1 MYFISKVILK
11 MDYEEFLESTPRQ
24 IMGLEILNSRYIE
37 TPFLTS
43 YIKIHSPQTTENNGK
58 TKETIEKKVVSSL
71 LDL

>member
-11 MDYEEFLESTPRQ
+11 MDYQEFLESTPRQ
-24 IMGLEILNSRYIE
+24 VMGLEILNSRYVE

-43 YIKIHSPQTTENNGK
+43 YIKIHAPQTAENNQ
-58 TKETIEKKVVSSL
+58 KEKVEKKTVTSL

>member
-58 TKETIEKKVVSSL
+58 TKEKIEKKTVSSL

>member
-11 MDYEEFLESTPRQ
+11 MDYQEFLESTPRQ

-43 YIKIHSPQTTENNGK
+43 YIKIHAPQTAENNQ
-58 TKETIEKKVVSSL
+58 KEKVEKKTVTSL

>member
-11 MDYEEFLESTPRQ
+11 MDYQEFLESTPRQ

-43 YIKIHSPQTTENNGK
+43 YIKIHSPATAENNQ
-58 TKETIEKKVVSSL
+58 KEKVEKKTVTSL

>member
-11 MDYEEFLESTPRQ
+11 MDYQEFLESTPRQ

-43 YIKIHSPQTTENNGK
+43 YIKIHSPPTAENNQ
-58 TKETIEKKVVSSL
+58 KEKVEKKTVSSL

>member
-24 IMGLEILNSRYIE
+24 IMGLEILNSKYIE

-43 YIKIHSPQTTENNGK
+43 YIKIHAPATENNGK
-58 TKETIEKKVVSSL
+58 TKEKVEKKTVTSL

>member
-11 MDYEEFLESTPRQ
+11 MDYQEFLESTPRQ

-43 YIKIHSPQTTENNGK
+43 YIKIHAPQTAENNQ
-58 TKETIEKKVVSSL
+58 KEKVEKKTVSSL

>member
-24 IMGLEILNSRYIE
+24 VMGLEILNSRYIE
-37 TPFLTS
+37 TTFLTS
-43 YIKIHSPQTTENNGK
+43 YIKIHAPQTAENNQ
-58 TKETIEKKVVSSL
+58 KEKVEKKTVSSL

>member
-1 MYFISKVILK
+1 MYFISKVILR

-24 IMGLEILNSRYIE
+24 IMGLEILNIRYIE

-43 YIKIHSPQTTENNGK
+43 YLKIHAPQTAENNQ
-58 TKETIEKKVVSSL
+58 KETVEQKTVSSL

>member
-11 MDYEEFLESTPRQ
+11 MDYQEFLESTPRQ
-24 IMGLEILNSRYIE
+24 IMGLEILNSRYLE

-43 YIKIHSPQTTENNGK
+43 YIKIHSPATAENNQ
-58 TKETIEKKVVSSL
+58 KEKVEKKTVTSL

>member
-1 MYFISKVILK
+1 MYFISKVVLR
-11 MDYEEFLESTPRQ
+11 MSYEEFLESTPRQ

-43 YIKIHSPQTTENNGK
+43 YIKIHAPATENSEK
-58 TKETIEKKVVSSL
+58 TKEKIEKKIVSSL

>member
-1 MYFISKVILK
+1 MYFISKVILR
-11 MDYEEFLESTPRQ
+11 MNYEEFLESTPRQ

-43 YIKIHSPQTTENNGK
+43 YIKIHSPATAENNQ
-58 TKETIEKKVVSSL
+58 KEKVEKKTVTSL

>member
-1 MYFISKVILK
+1 MYFISKIVLR

-24 IMGLEILNSRYIE
+24 IIGLEILNSRYIE

-43 YIKIHSPQTTENNGK
+43 YIKIHSPQTAENNQ
-58 TKETIEKKVVSSL
+58 KEKIEKKTVSSL

>member
-58 TKETIEKKVVSSL
+58 TKEKIEKKVVSSL

>member
-24 IMGLEILNSRYIE
+24 VMGLEILNSRYIE

-43 YIKIHSPQTTENNGK
+43 YIKIHSPATAENNQ
-58 TKETIEKKVVSSL
+58 KEKVEKKTVSSL

>member
-24 IMGLEILNSRYIE
+24 IMGLEILNSRYVE

-58 TKETIEKKVVSSL
+58 TKEKIEKKVVSSL

>member
-24 IMGLEILNSRYIE
+24 IMGLEILNSRSIE
-37 TPFLTS
+37 TPYLTS
-43 YIKIHSPQTTENNGK
+43 YIKIHAPQTAENNQ
-58 TKETIEKKVVSSL
+58 KEKVEKKTVSSL

>member
-11 MDYEEFLESTPRQ
+11 MDYQEFLESTPRQ

-43 YIKIHSPQTTENNGK
+43 YIKIHSPATENNQK
-58 TKETIEKKVVSSL
+58 VEKKTVSSL

>member
-1 MYFISKVILK
+1 MYFISKVILR
-11 MDYEEFLESTPRQ
+11 MNYEEFLESTPRQ
-24 IMGLEILNSRYIE
+24 IMGLEILNSRYLE

-58 TKETIEKKVVSSL
+58 TKEKIEKKVVSSL

>member
-24 IMGLEILNSRYIE
+24 IMGLEILNSRDIE

-58 TKETIEKKVVSSL
+58 TKEKIEKKVVSSL
-71 LDL
+71 LD

>member
-1 MYFISKVILK
+1 MYFISKVILR
-11 MDYEEFLESTPRQ
+11 MDYQEFLESTPRQ

-43 YIKIHSPQTTENNGK
+43 YIKIHSPATAENNQ
-58 TKETIEKKVVSSL
+58 KEKVEKKTVSSL